1 MSEQRDVF
9 FKCAVCGIIGAALG
23 LIGPLVITSHREARL
38 RGNIEFAQQRIQQHQ
53 AVIVSLRA
61 DNLRLDSLNA
71 EYARL
76 SLALADSITSNAAEY
91 EAFVPILRSA
101 DRSGLRRI
109 GDSLLAT
116 YRANL
121 DRYLWLIRTPSPGL
135 DSTGHDV
142 LDR

>member
-1 MSEQRDVF
+1 MNEQRDLY
-9 FKCAVCGIIGAALG
+9 FKCGVCAIIGAVIG
-23 LIGPLVITSHREARL
+23 LVGPLLVSTQREARL

-61 DNLRLDSLNA
+61 KNQRLDSMNA

-76 SLALADSITSNAAEY
+76 SLALADSITTNAADY
-91 EAFVPILRSA
+91 EAFIPILRAA
-101 DRSGLRRI
+101 DHRGLRRI

-135 DSTGHDV
+135 DSTGHD
-142 LDR
+142 LPDR